1 MNTHVCQSKT
11 EIIIIIIV
19 RQYKVTINYMTCT
32 AVLLLF
38 DIGLEVAGKVR
49 LQKSEYTGLG
59 CIVA

>member
-59 CIVA
+59 CTVA